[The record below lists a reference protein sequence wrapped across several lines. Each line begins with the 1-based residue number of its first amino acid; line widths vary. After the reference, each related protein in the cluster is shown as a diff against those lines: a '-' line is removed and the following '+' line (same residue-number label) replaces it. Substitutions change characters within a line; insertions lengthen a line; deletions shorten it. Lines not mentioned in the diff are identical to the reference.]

1 MLGSVVH
8 RGAPK
13 RPLSPENVMTRPQNL
28 KIGVPNGFSF
38 PVSARPKKIKRPK
51 KLKSE
56 AEGPAMK
63 QATKNLGKK

>member
-1 MLGSVVH
+1 
-8 RGAPK
+8 
-13 RPLSPENVMTRPQNL
+13 MTRPQNL